1 MIVKIILFVLGFI
14 FLVKGADFLVEGASS
29 IAKKYGFSSIMIG
42 LTIVAFGTSLPEL
55 LVSALSAINGSPDIA
70 VGNILGSNFSNTLL
84 ILGATA
90 IVTPLM
96 VKKNTINK
104 EVPFSL
110 LAIVA
115 VGFLVNDFLIDG
127 SGPNVLTR
135 IDGLI
140 LILFFIVFIYYTF
153 TLKKNKIPVL
163 PKLKVSR
170 EEEIKEHKNYKSII
184 LILIGVIG
192 LYFGGQWI
200 VTGAVEIATYFG
212 LSEALI
218 GLTIISI
225 GTSLPE
231 LASSLIAAKKG
242 KADMAVGTVVGSN
255 IFNLLWVLGLSAVIF
270 PIDYNPALNVDVIIL
285 IAITILLV
293 PLIYAGRK
301 NVLTK
306 REGIILLSI
315 YALYLVFLGIRG

>member
-1 MIVKIILFVLGFI
+1 MILQVVLFILGFI
-14 FLVKGADFLVEGASS
+14 FLVKGADFLVDGASS

-90 IVTPLM
+90 VVTPLV

-110 LAIVA
+110 LALLA

-127 SGPNVLTR
+127 LGPNVLTR

-140 LILFFIVFIYYTF
+140 LILFFTVFIYYTF
-153 TLKKNKIPVL
+153 TLKKERIKVL
-163 PKLKVSR
+163 PKLKVSK
-170 EEEIKEHKNYKSII
+170 EEDIKERKNYKSIL
-184 LILIGVIG
+184 LILLGIVG
-192 LYFGGQWI
+192 LYFGGEWI
-200 VTGAVEIATYFG
+200 VNGAVEIATYFG

-231 LASSLIAAKKG
+231 LAASLIAAKKG
-242 KADMAVGTVVGSN
+242 EADMAVGAVVGSN
-255 IFNLLWVLGLSAVIF
+255 IFNLLWVLGLSATIF
-270 PIDYNPALNVDVIIL
+270 PINYNPTLNIDLILL
-285 IAITILLV
+285 IAITILLI
-293 PLIYAGRK
+293 PLIYGGRK

-315 YALYLVFLGIRG
+315 YVFYLVFLGIRG

>member
-1 MIVKIILFVLGFI
+1 MILQIVLFVLGFV

-29 IAKKYGFSSIMIG
+29 IAKKYGLSSIMIG
-42 LTIVAFGTSLPEL
+42 LTVVAFGTSLPEL
-55 LVSALSAINGSPDIA
+55 LVSALSSISGSPDIA

-90 IVTPLM
+90 IVTPII

-110 LAIVA
+110 LAILA
-115 VGFLVNDFLIDG
+115 VGFLVNDNILDG
-127 SGPNVLTR
+127 SGPNLLTR

-153 TLKKNKIPVL
+153 TLRKEKIKVL
-163 PKLKVSR
+163 PKLKINK
-170 EEEIKEHKNYKSII
+170 EEDVKEHKNSKSI
-184 LILIGVIG
+184 LLMLIGIVG
-192 LYFGGQWI
+192 LYFGGEWI
-200 VTGAVEIATYFG
+200 VSGAVEIATYFG

-231 LASSLIAAKKG
+231 LAASLIAAKKG
-242 KADMAVGTVVGSN
+242 EADMAVGAVVGSN
-255 IFNLLWVLGLSAVIF
+255 IFNMFWVLGLSAVIF
-270 PIDYNPALNVDVIIL
+270 PIAYNSILNVDLIIL
-285 IAITILLV
+285 TAITILLV
-293 PLIYAGRK
+293 PLIYVGRK

-306 REGIILLSI
+306 KEGIVLLSI
-315 YALYLVFLGIRG
+315 YAAYLVFLAIRG

>member
-1 MIVKIILFVLGFI
+1 MIVQIVLFILGFI
-14 FLVKGADFLVEGASS
+14 FLVKGADFLVDGASS

-55 LVSALSAINGSPDIA
+55 LVSALSAIGGSPDIA

-90 IVTPLM
+90 VVTPLV

-110 LAIVA
+110 LAILA
-115 VGFLVNDFLIDG
+115 VGFLMNDSLIDG
-127 SGPNVLTR
+127 LGPNVLTR

-140 LILFFIVFIYYTF
+140 LLLFFIVFVYYTF
-153 TLKKNKIPVL
+153 TLKKERLKVL
-163 PKLKVSR
+163 PKFKVSK
-170 EEEIKEHKNYKSII
+170 EEDIKERKNYKSIL
-184 LILIGVIG
+184 LILLGIVG
-192 LYFGGQWI
+192 LYFGGEWI
-200 VTGAVEIATYFG
+200 VSGAVEIATYFG

-231 LASSLIAAKKG
+231 LAASLIAAKKG
-242 KADMAVGTVVGSN
+242 EADMAVGAVVGSN
-255 IFNLLWVLGLSAVIF
+255 IFNLLWVLGLSATIF
-270 PIDYNPALNVDVIIL
+270 PIAYNSTLNIDLILL

-306 REGIILLSI
+306 REGLILLGI
-315 YALYLVFLGIRG
+315 YVFYLVFLGIRG

>member
-315 YALYLVFLGIRG
+315 YAFYLVFLGIRG

>member
-1 MIVKIILFVLGFI
+1 MILKLVLFILGFI
-14 FLVKGADFLVEGASS
+14 FLVKGADYLVEGASS

-55 LVSALSAINGSPDIA
+55 LVSALSALSGSPDIA
-70 VGNILGSNFSNTLL
+70 IGNILGSNFANTLL

-90 IVTPLM
+90 LVIPIV

-104 EVPFSL
+104 EIPFSL
-110 LAIVA
+110 LAVLA

-127 SGPNVLTR
+127 DGPSILTR

-140 LILFFIVFIYYTF
+140 LILFFFVFIYYTF
-153 TLKKNKIPVL
+153 TLTKERISVL
-163 PKLKVSR
+163 PKLKISK
-170 EEEIKEHKNYKSII
+170 EEDVKEHKNYTSI
-184 LILIGVIG
+184 LYMLIGVIG

-200 VTGAVEIATYFG
+200 VSGAVEIATYFG

-218 GLTIISI
+218 GLTIISV

-231 LASSLIAAKKG
+231 LAASLIAAKKG
-242 KADMAVGTVVGSN
+242 EADMAVGAVVGSN

-270 PIDYNPALNVDVIIL
+270 PIAYNPALNIDLYILIAVTIIL
-285 IAITILLV
+285 I
-293 PLIYAGRK
+293 PLIYAGKK

-306 REGIILLSI
+306 REGIVLLSI
-315 YALYLVFLGIRG
+315 YASYLIFLGIRG

>member
-1 MIVKIILFVLGFI
+1 MVLKLILFVLGFI

-29 IAKKYGFSSIMIG
+29 IAKKYGLSAIMIG

-55 LVSALSAINGSPDIA
+55 LVSALSSLSGSPDIA

-90 IVTPLM
+90 MVAPIV
-96 VKKNTINK
+96 VKRNTVNK
-104 EVPFSL
+104 EIPFSL
-110 LAIVA
+110 LAILA

-127 SGPNVLTR
+127 TLPNILTR

-153 TLKKNKIPVL
+153 TLTKERIKVL
-163 PKLKVSR
+163 PKLKINK
-170 EEEIKEHKNYKSII
+170 EEEVKEYKNYQAVLMI
-184 LILIGVIG
+184 LLGIVG
-192 LYFGGQWI
+192 LYFGGEWI
-200 VTGAVEIATYFG
+200 VTGAVEIANYFG

-218 GLTIISI
+218 GLTIISV

-231 LASSLIAAKKG
+231 LAASLIAAKKG
-242 KADMAVGTVVGSN
+242 EADMAVGAVVGSN
-255 IFNLLWVLGLSAVIF
+255 IFNMLWVLGLSAVIF
-270 PIDYNPALNVDVIIL
+270 PITYNPALNIDLYIL
-285 IAITILLV
+285 IGITILLI
-293 PLIYAGRK
+293 PLIYVGRK

-306 REGIILLSI
+306 REGIVLLSI
-315 YALYLVFLGIRG
+315 YVLYLSFLIIRG

>member
-1 MIVKIILFVLGFI
+1 MILQLVLFVLGFV

-29 IAKKYGFSSIMIG
+29 IAKKHGLSSIMIG

-55 LVSALSAINGSPDIA
+55 LVSALWAISGSPDIA

-84 ILGATA
+84 ILGAIA
-90 IVTPLM
+90 VVTPIV
-96 VKKNTINK
+96 VKRNTINK
-104 EVPFSL
+104 EIPLSL
-110 LAIVA
+110 LAILA

-127 SGPNVLTR
+127 QGPNVLTR

-140 LILFFIVFIYYTF
+140 LLLFFIVFIYYTF
-153 TLKKNKIPVL
+153 SLKKEKIKVL
-163 PKLKVSR
+163 PKLKISR
-170 EEEIKEHKNYKSII
+170 EEDVKEHKNYKSTL
-184 LILIGVIG
+184 LILVGIVG
-192 LYFGGQWI
+192 LYFGGKWI
-200 VTGAVEIATYFG
+200 VSGSVEIATYFG

-231 LASSLIAAKKG
+231 LAASLIAAKKG
-242 KADMAVGTVVGSN
+242 ETDMAVGAVLGSN
-255 IFNLLWVLGLSAVIF
+255 IFNLLWVLGLSATIF
-270 PIDYNPALNVDVIIL
+270 PIAYNSILNIDLILL

-293 PLIYAGRK
+293 LLIYVGRK

-306 REGIILLSI
+306 REGIVLLCI
-315 YALYLVFLGIRG
+315 YAFYLIFLGIRG

>member
-1 MIVKIILFVLGFI
+1 MLKIVLFVFGFI

-29 IAKKYGFSSIMIG
+29 IAKKYGLSAIMIG

-55 LVSALSAINGSPDIA
+55 LVSALSSIGGSPDIA
-70 VGNILGSNFSNTLL
+70 VGNIIGSNFSNTLL

-90 IVTPLM
+90 IITPII

-110 LAIVA
+110 LAILA
-115 VGFLVNDFLIDG
+115 VGFLVNDLLIDG
-127 SGPNVLTR
+127 QGPNVLTR
-135 IDGLI
+135 IDGLV
-140 LILFFIVFIYYTF
+140 LLLFFIVFIYYTF
-153 TLKKNKIPVL
+153 SLTKEKVNVL
-163 PKLKVSR
+163 PKLKVSK
-170 EEEIKEHKNYKSII
+170 EEEIKEYKNVKSISLVLLGI
-184 LILIGVIG
+184 VG
-192 LYFGGQWI
+192 LYFGGEWI
-200 VTGAVEIATYFG
+200 VNGAVEIATYFG

-231 LASSLIAAKKG
+231 LAASIMAAKKG
-242 KADMAVGTVVGSN
+242 EADMAVGAVVGSN
-255 IFNLLWVLGLSAVIF
+255 IFNMLWVLGLSSIIF
-270 PIDYNPALNVDVIIL
+270 PISYNSTLNIDLIL
-285 IAITILLV
+285 LVAITILLI
-293 PLIYAGRK
+293 PLIYVGRK

-315 YALYLVFLGIRG
+315 YAFYLIFLGIRG

>member
-184 LILIGVIG
+184 LILLGVIG

-315 YALYLVFLGIRG
+315 YAFYLVFLGIRG

>member
-1 MIVKIILFVLGFI
+1 MVLQIILFVAGFV

-29 IAKKYGFSSIMIG
+29 IAKKHGLSSIMIG

-55 LVSALSAINGSPDIA
+55 LVSALSAISGSPDIA

-90 IVTPLM
+90 IVTPIV

-110 LAIVA
+110 LAVLA
-115 VGFLVNDFLIDG
+115 VGFLANDFLLDG
-127 SGPNVLTR
+127 DGPNLLTR

-153 TLKKNKIPVL
+153 TLRKEKVKIL
-163 PKLKVSR
+163 PKLNI
-170 EEEIKEHKNYKSII
+170 IKDDAVKEYKSSKSIFLMI
-184 LILIGVIG
+184 LGIIG
-192 LYFGGQWI
+192 LYFGGEWI
-200 VTGAVEIATYFG
+200 VSGAVQIATYFG

-231 LASSLIAAKKG
+231 LAASLIAAKRG
-242 KADMAVGTVVGSN
+242 EADMAVGAVVGSN
-255 IFNLLWVLGLSAVIF
+255 IFNLLWVLGLSATIF
-270 PIDYNPALNVDVIIL
+270 PIVFNPILNTDLTIL
-285 IAITILLV
+285 IAITILLI
-293 PLIYAGRK
+293 PLIYVGK
-301 NVLTK
+301 KHVLTK
-306 REGIILLSI
+306 REGIVLLSI
-315 YALYLVFLGIRG
+315 YAFYLIFLGIRG